1 MDNRFFWLLLQ
12 QSDAAVCCATNSNFP
27 IIRSRANRFCYCPLY
42 RFVNLEI
49 RLETTRILDSCLKAI
64 RVPQIRDSS
73 FQNTKGAA
81 RTIRAA
87 PFINLVS
94 RLGSE
99 NQLSLDNRQ

>member
-1 MDNRFFWLLLQ
+1 MPLFVTQ
-12 QSDAAVCCATNSNFP
+12 QIRVFP
-27 IIRSRANRFCYCPLY
+27 IIRSRANRFCYCPLC

-73 FQNTKGAA
+73 FQNAKGTA
-81 RTIRAA
+81 RIMRAVR
-87 PFINLVS
+87 FINLVS
-94 RLGSE
+94 RLDSE